1 MLYPLPLTDLVVGKN
16 TLGRRWKL
24 AIASSLKKAMLEKSQ
39 ELRAMQGAEPTRSL
53 WFGLPMVVR
62 VRGAMS
68 DTVEAQDIDGQL
80 YVSAHNLPEFMER
93 ATERGVENERLR
105 IMEIIQARIDTHR
118 SFINFCM
125 DNDVQVTPSI
135 FTAIIE
141 LRSLLRKIE
150 CQ

>member
-1 MLYPLPLTDLVVGKN
+1 M
-16 TLGRRWKL
+16 
-24 AIASSLKKAMLEKSQ
+24 
-39 ELRAMQGAEPTRSL
+39 
-53 WFGLPMVVR
+53 
-62 VRGAMS
+62 RGAMS
-68 DTVEAQDIDGQL
+68 DIVEAQDIDGQL

-93 ATERGVENERLR
+93 ATERGVEMERIR
-105 IMEIIQARIDTHR
+105 ILEIIQGRIDTHR

-141 LRSLLRKIE
+141 LRALLRKIE

>member
-1 MLYPLPLTDLVVGKN
+1 
-16 TLGRRWKL
+16 
-24 AIASSLKKAMLEKSQ
+24 
-39 ELRAMQGAEPTRSL
+39 
-53 WFGLPMVVR
+53 MVVR